1 MTQILDV
8 TFPFFA
14 LVLVGWVVARRG
26 WLPLESI
33 PALNLFVLYFALPCM
48 LFRFAAATPIARL
61 FDPAV
66 FGLWLGCALAMVALA
81 VVLTRR
87 GAVGWNDAAFGALV
101 AAFPNSG
108 FMGVPL
114 LVGLL
119 GERAAAPAIV
129 ALAMDMVITSSL
141 CIALSRLGAAGAH
154 GADGAPV
161 QRAEVGGSLRA
172 RVSGR
177 QGEDGGRAEQRPPG
191 QKGWHGP
198 EGLEE
203 MERERPQAYCAMNSS
218 AVRRVLT
225 ASAPPTS
232 WRVPPVAARTDTS
245 SPRPPGCP

>member
-14 LVLVGWVVARRG
+14 LVLVGWAVARRG

-33 PALNLFVLYFALPCM
+33 PALNLFVLYFALPCL
-48 LFRFAAATPIARL
+48 LFRFAAATPIARM

-81 VVLTRR
+81 VGLTRR

-119 GERAAAPAIV
+119 GQRAAAPAIA

-154 GADGAPV
+154 GAERAALQALKGMATNPLPWAIAAGCV
-161 QRAEVGGSLRA
+161 VAASGWTLPHLLFFFQRAGKALKPLSSV
-172 RVSGR
+172 
-177 QGEDGGRAEQRPPG
+177 
-191 QKGWHGP
+191 
-198 EGLEE
+198 
-203 MERERPQAYCAMNSS
+203 AMNW
-218 AVRRVLT
+218 
-225 ASAPPTS
+225 P
-232 WRVPPVAARTDTS
+232 
-245 SPRPPGCP
+245 